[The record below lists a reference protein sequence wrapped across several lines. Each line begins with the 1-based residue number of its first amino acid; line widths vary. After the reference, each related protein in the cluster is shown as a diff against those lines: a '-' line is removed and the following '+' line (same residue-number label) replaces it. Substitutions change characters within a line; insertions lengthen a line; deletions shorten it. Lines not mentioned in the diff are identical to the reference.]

1 MKNLKIT
8 LGLFAVAISLT
19 SCKDEKKIQAEKDVA
34 MYTNYVDSISSIETD
49 KAAMEWE
56 AIEADYNR
64 LKMNAENGL
73 TEVNETEN
81 LKESIDN
88 TTLKYEEYKIKVVLD
103 KEKADMENAKIIMR
117 KTLLGESYDGSK
129 DMSFAWVTKDNILGV
144 YDNFVT
150 TVEKNKDSYSREDWD
165 EIKLVYEALDTRK
178 NTVEKEGLTAED
190 NRKIAAL
197 KLKFAPMYTVNR
209 VGSKSEENEEAKK

>member
-8 LGLFAVAISLT
+8 LGLLAVAVSLT
-19 SCKDEKKIQAEKDVA
+19 SCKDEKKTQAEKDVA
-34 MYTNYVDSISSIETD
+34 MYTNYVDSISSIEMD

-73 TEVNETEN
+73 TGVSESEN
-81 LKESIDN
+81 LKESINN
-88 TTLKYEEYKIKVVLD
+88 TTVRYEEYKVKVVTE
-103 KEKADMENAKIIMR
+103 KEKSDMENAKMSMR
-117 KTLLGESYDGSK
+117 KTLLGESYDGSN
-129 DMSFAWVTKDNILGV
+129 DMSFAWVNKDNILGV

-178 NTVEKEGLTAED
+178 NTVEKEGLSTAD
-190 NRKIAAL
+190 NLKIAGL
-197 KLKFAPMYTVNR
+197 KTKFAPMYTVNR
-209 VGSKSEENEEAKK
+209 MGAKSDENEAAKK

>member
-49 KAAMEWE
+49 KAAIEWE
-56 AIEADYNR
+56 TIESDYNR

-73 TEVNETEN
+73 TGVNESEN

-88 TTLKYEEYKIKVVLD
+88 TTVRYEEYKIKVVTD
-103 KEKADMENAKIIMR
+103 KEKADMENVKITMR
-117 KTLLGESYDGSK
+117 KTLLGESYDGSN
-129 DMSFAWVTKDNILGV
+129 DMSFAWVNKDNILGI

-197 KLKFAPMYTVNR
+197 KLRFAPMYTVNR